1 MNTITAYLPEADIQP
16 AAGFGE
22 FHVYDAAQSVGK
34 KYPVKV
40 GHASLIRGFVHYV
53 GDRYS
58 THKGVTA
65 VIRPDYLQE
74 DGSRMCGDPIGALT
88 RALQNGITSGRDD
101 SK

>member
-1 MNTITAYLPEADIQP
+1 MNITAYLPEADIKP

-22 FHVYDAAQSVGK
+22 FHVIDAAQSVGK

-40 GHASLIRGFVHYV
+40 GHVTIIRGFIHYT

-58 THKGVTA
+58 THKGVEA
-65 VIRPDYLQE
+65 VISPTYKLE
-74 DGSRMCGDPIGALT
+74 DGRPMCGDPMGALEL
-88 RALQNGITSGRDD
+88 ALKTGIKNGRDD

>member
-16 AAGFGE
+16 AADFGE

-88 RALQNGITSGRDD
+88 RALQSGITSGRDD

>member
-1 MNTITAYLPEADIQP
+1 MNITAYLPEADIK
-16 AAGFGE
+16 AAIGYGE

-40 GHASLIRGFVHYV
+40 GHASIIRGFVHYV

-58 THKGVTA
+58 THKGVKA
-65 VIRPDYLQE
+65 VISPTYKLE
-74 DGSRMCGDPIGALT
+74 NGSTMCGDPMGALEA
-88 RALQNGITSGRDD
+88 ALKTGIKNGRDD

>member
-1 MNTITAYLPEADIQP
+1 MTTITAYLPEADIKA

-40 GHASLIRGFVHYV
+40 GHASIIRGFVHYV
-53 GDRYS
+53 GDNYS

-65 VIRPDYLQE
+65 VIRPDYLLE
-74 DGSRMCGDPIGALT
+74 DGSRMCGDPLGALES
-88 RALQNGITSGRDD
+88 ALKAGLKSGRDD

>member
-16 AAGFGE
+16 AVGFAQ

-40 GHASLIRGFVHYV
+40 GHASIIRGFVHYV

-58 THKGVTA
+58 THRDVEA
-65 VIRPDYLQE
+65 VISPTYKLE
-74 DGSRMCGDPIGALT
+74 NGSTMCGDPVGALKA
-88 RALQNGITSGRDD
+88 ALKAGIKSGRDD